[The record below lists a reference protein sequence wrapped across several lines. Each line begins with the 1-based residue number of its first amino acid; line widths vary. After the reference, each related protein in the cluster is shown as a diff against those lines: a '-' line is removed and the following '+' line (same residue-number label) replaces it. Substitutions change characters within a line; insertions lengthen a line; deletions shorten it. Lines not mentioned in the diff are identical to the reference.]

1 MLCAELRR
9 NGGVLPGIGEA
20 RSAILLLLI
29 FALIVLA
36 MLVLPRFLPYLGID
50 EERIVVFF
58 SRRRRREIPC
68 GDIAWI
74 SASRWCQMPSI
85 CICLRDSN
93 EEFEIPYRKTVM
105 DIGSP
110 VRNLGLESIVNCTQ
124 ISCESCEIV
133 FCAAK
138 KEPPAAM

>member
-1 MLCAELRR
+1 MGIYKNTVVRFSRIERWFLIFFLACFALNFGGMAAYCLR
-9 NGGVLPGIGEA
+9 IGEA

-105 DIGSP
+105 DEL
-110 VRNLGLESIVNCTQ
+110 VRLSGTRGWKVL
-124 ISCESCEIV
+124 
-133 FCAAK
+133 
-138 KEPPAAM
+138 